1 MNQAPFRVD
10 LHAHYVGRDL
20 IEAANADPARY
31 GLRIELDEAGGER
44 VRFPDGSLVRPF
56 FRELWD
62 LDLRLATMDAT
73 GVKIQ
78 AISTWTD
85 IFAEGILTET
95 EGPWPLLPN
104 ESVAAATPRQPD
116 R

>member
-1 MNQAPFRVD
+1 MSRAPFRVD

-20 IEAANADPARY
+20 IEATKLDPARY

-62 LDLRLATMDAT
+62 LERRLAAMDAN
-73 GVKIQ
+73 GVQIQ

-85 IFAEGILTET
+85 IFGDGILSET
-95 EGPWPLLPN
+95 E
-104 ESVAAATPRQPD
+104 AAWARLQND
-116 R
+116 RA